1 MNDRFADRMRDPR
14 VRADTRTVA
23 GLTAIYCADNH
34 RDRERWPV
42 TTDAA
47 TLGVYGRKRLVL
59 CAECADHLSY
69 AEQRRAYCPKDPKP
83 FCSYCDTHCYRPE
96 EAEWQRQMMRYA
108 GPRSI
113 FRGYA
118 IPGIRHALEGRKW
131 RRLAARRQ
139 TATPD
144 HDE

>member
-1 MNDRFADRMRDPR
+1 
-14 VRADTRTVA
+14 
-23 GLTAIYCADNH
+23 
-34 RDRERWPV
+34 
-42 TTDAA
+42 
-47 TLGVYGRKRLVL
+47 
-59 CAECADHLSY
+59 
-69 AEQRRAYCPKDPKP
+69 
-83 FCSYCDTHCYRPE
+83 
-96 EAEWQRQMMRYA
+96 MMRYA